1 MWKPAPIM
9 GREILTQAVPTFS
22 YNQPTITSQLKGTQQ
37 LQSNLVLSSHFNN
50 TSKPLNSDLTQVQN
64 TNTQHFV
71 QKYEEDSTQI
81 KVLPGNPQAIH
92 NSSSLPDFVSNNP
105 QIINSEGGKT
115 IVASQPKINAASAKL
130 NSTTASVKQKT
141 NTTSSN
147 IAAKKQPQK

>member
-9 GREILTQAVPTFS
+9 GREILTHAVPTFS

-37 LQSNLVLSSHFNN
+37 LQSNMVLSSHFNN
-50 TSKPLNSDLTQVQN
+50 QSSKPLNSDLTQVQN

-81 KVLPGNPQAIH
+81 KVLPGNPMVIQ

-115 IVASQPKINAASAKL
+115 IVANQPKINAATAKL
-130 NSTTASVKQKT
+130 NSTTASVKQKLS
-141 NTTSSN
+141 TSSN
-147 IAAKKQPQK
+147 IAAKKPQK